1 MKYCK
6 YLLLLPLAFMAAGCS
21 DENKEIVEEETQASS
36 SNQLKS
42 IYLDRDAFGDEYQ
55 VLWNVGETIPFCFEN
70 GSEDE
75 QNLVRSCMCE
85 WMQYANIKFN
95 ELKVSRRNNC
105 SVRIKFDYSGTS
117 SGGWSTKGMS
127 QVGKHYNNQVPKS
140 QPTMTIYSN
149 RMKSSSEMR
158 ATILHELGH
167 VLGLFDEH
175 FNRNSGLTWNA
186 ANIKQ
191 DIGNA
196 QYEKLFVEQQANCN
210 ALSVSGQFDPSSIMM
225 YPIPARWNNQGRAFS
240 QNYSLS
246 AKDIATIKTM
256 YPYPSN
262 VVPIFSGSYSGTA
275 SVLAKFNQ
283 FTNKSDVRWLV
294 GYGYTS
300 QKDYT
305 APLYRYRHS
314 QTGKVLCSYEQVKNG
329 KIYYGNGLVKAT
341 GFVRIDNVPIAYVY
355 VTMHNNRNAIVDY
368 YTPYSPQG
376 YHGYTYNMQTYYG
389 CTAQPDNYIDPEHD
403 LLVPGYWGALS
414 AIAQ

>member
-6 YLLLLPLAFMAAGCS
+6 YLLLLPLAFMATGCS

-42 IYLDRDAFGDEYQ
+42 IYLDRNAMPDF
-55 VLWNVGETIPFCFEN
+55 LWNVGETISFCFEN

-95 ELKVSRRNNC
+95 ELNVSRRNNC
-105 SVRIKFDYSGTS
+105 SVRIKFDYSGSS
-117 SGGWSTKGMS
+117 SGGWSTKGS
-127 QVGKHYNNQVPKS
+127 SWPGKYYNNQVPKS

-149 RMKSSSEMR
+149 RMKNSSEKR
-158 ATILHELGH
+158 ATVLHELGH
-167 VLGLFDEH
+167 VLGLLDEH
-175 FNRNSGLTWNA
+175 FNRSSGLTWNA

-191 DIGNA
+191 DIGNT
-196 QYEKLFVEQQANCN
+196 QYENLFGTQQQAVYN
-210 ALSVSGQFDPSSIMM
+210 AISESGQFDPSSIMM
-225 YPIPARWNNQGRAFS
+225 YPIPARWNKQGRTFS

-246 AKDIATIKTM
+246 AKDIATIKSL
-256 YPYPSN
+256 YPYPAN

-294 GYGYTS
+294 GYGYTTP
-300 QKDYT
+300 KAYT

-314 QTGKVLCSYEQVKNG
+314 QTGKVLCSYEQEKNG
-329 KIYYGNGLVKAT
+329 KLYYGNGLVKAT
-341 GFVRIDNVPIAYVY
+341 GFVRIDKNPIAYVY
-355 VTMHNNRNAIVDY
+355 VTMGSNRNAIVDY
-368 YTPYSPQG
+368 YTNSS
-376 YHGYTYNMQTYYG
+376 YNLQSYYG

>member
-42 IYLDRDAFGDEYQ
+42 IYLDRNAMPDF
-55 VLWNVGETIPFCFEN
+55 LWNVGETIPFCFEN
-70 GSEDE
+70 GSEEE

-85 WMQYANIKFN
+85 WMQYANIKFG
-95 ELKVSRRNNC
+95 ELNVNRRESC
-105 SVRIKFDYSGTS
+105 SVRIKFDYSGS
-117 SGGWSTKGMS
+117 SSNGWSTKGS
-127 QVGKHYNNQVPKS
+127 SWPGKYYNNQIPKE

-149 RMKSSSEMR
+149 RMKNSSEKR
-158 ATILHELGH
+158 ATVLHELGH
-167 VLGLFDEH
+167 VLGLLDEH

-196 QYEKLFVEQQANCN
+196 QYESLFGAQQQEKYNSI
-210 ALSVSGQFDPSSIMM
+210 SVFGQFDPSSIMM
-225 YPIPARWNNQGRAFS
+225 YPIPASWNKQGRKFS
-240 QNYSLS
+240 QNYTLS
-246 AKDIATIKTM
+246 AKDIATIKIL
-256 YPYPSN
+256 YPYPAN
-262 VVPIFSGSYSGTA
+262 VVPIFSGSYAGTA

-294 GYGYTS
+294 GYGYTTP
-300 QKDYT
+300 KAYT

-314 QTGKVLCSYEQVKNG
+314 QTGKVLCSYEQEKNG
-329 KIYYGNGLVKAT
+329 KLYYGNGLVKAT
-341 GFVRIDNVPIAYVY
+341 GFVRIDKNPIAYVY
-355 VTMHNNRNAIVDY
+355 VTMGSNRNAIVDY
-368 YTPYSPQG
+368 FTNSSWKVSA
-376 YHGYTYNMQTYYG
+376 YYG

-403 LLVPGYWGALS
+403 LYVPGYWGALS

>member
-1 MKYCK
+1 
-6 YLLLLPLAFMAAGCS
+6 MATVCS
-21 DENKEIVEEETQASS
+21 DENKEIMEEETQTSS
-36 SNQLKS
+36 SKQLKS
-42 IYLDRDAFGDEYQ
+42 IYLDRDAMPDF
-55 VLWNVGETIPFCFEN
+55 LRNVGETITFCFEN
-70 GSEDE
+70 GSEEE
-75 QNLVRSCMCE
+75 QNLVRNCMCE

-117 SGGWSTKGMS
+117 SGGWSTKGS
-127 QVGKHYNNQVPKS
+127 SYPGKYYNNQVPKS

-149 RMKSSSEMR
+149 RMKNSSEKR
-158 ATILHELGH
+158 ATVLHELGH
-167 VLGLFDEH
+167 VLGLLDEH

-186 ANIKQ
+186 AKIKQ

-196 QYEKLFVEQQANCN
+196 QYESLFGAQQQAIYN
-210 ALSVSGQFDPSSIMM
+210 AISESGQFDPSSIMM
-225 YPIPARWNNQGRAFS
+225 YPIPARWNNQGRTFS

-246 AKDIATIKTM
+246 AKDIATIKSL
-256 YPYPSN
+256 YPYPAN
-262 VVPIFSGSYSGTA
+262 VVPIFSGAYSGTA

-294 GYGYTS
+294 GYGYTTP
-300 QKDYT
+300 KAYT

-314 QTGKVLCSYEQVKNG
+314 QTGKVLCSYEQEKNG
-329 KIYYGNGLVKAT
+329 KLYYGNGLVKAT
-341 GFVRIDNVPIAYVY
+341 GFVRIDKNPIAYVY
-355 VTMHNNRNAIVDY
+355 VTMGSNRNAIVDY
-368 YTPYSPQG
+368 YTNSS
-376 YHGYTYNMQTYYG
+376 YNLQSYYG